1 MIISHKYKFIFI
13 NTFNTAGTSLELYYS
28 KFASIKD
35 VLSPVFPD
43 EPNHTP
49 RNYLGLIHP
58 FRESK
63 KYNFSLKSRLKE
75 FLLLRRFY
83 SHMPAYLIKER
94 IPRNIWNSYMKF
106 CIERNPWDKSVSH
119 FHMMKYVNQQ
129 EMVFN
134 YYLYNSQLCHNYP
147 LYADPFTQEVL
158 VDLVIAY
165 DRLNEELYAL
175 FSELGV
181 PISNSLEIFS
191 DPNLRTNGKPY
202 QDYYSERTKEFIRE
216 KFKDEIDFM
225 GFEF

>member
-1 MIISHKYKFIFI
+1 
-13 NTFNTAGTSLELYYS
+13 
-28 KFASIKD
+28 
-35 VLSPVFPD
+35 
-43 EPNHTP
+43 
-49 RNYLGLIHP
+49 
-58 FRESK
+58 
-63 KYNFSLKSRLKE
+63 
-75 FLLLRRFY
+75 
-83 SHMPAYLIKER
+83 MPAYLIKER

-134 YYLYNSQLCHNYP
+134 YYLNNSQLCHNYP

-191 DPNLRTNGKPY
+191 DPKRTNGKPY
-202 QDYYSERTKEFIRE
+202 QDYYSERTKEFIKE